1 MEIKKHAKI
10 RSKERNGWN
19 ERTTERMIQKVLE
32 KGITHG
38 QTKGRLHKWMS
49 SIYDKYRKKGKDVR
63 LYGDKAYV
71 FANGSLVTV
80 LQIPANLTKDM
91 DKFIRKGSEPSE
103 IKQY

>member
-1 MEIKKHAKI
+1 MKITKHAKS

-32 KGITHG
+32 KGINHK
-38 QTKGRLHKWMS
+38 QTKGRLNKWVS
-49 SIYDKYRKKGKDVR
+49 GLYDKHRRKETQIR

-71 FANGSLVTV
+71 IVEQTVITV

-91 DKFIRKGSEPSE
+91 KKFIRKDTEVAE
-103 IKQY
+103 